1 MVKKSDF
8 LHVDTNSWKLKADW
22 KILMWVWSKMG
33 AATLVSGHKSYVY
46 LKKELME

>member
-1 MVKKSDF
+1 METKS
-8 LHVDTNSWKLKADW
+8 WLKNIDV
-22 KILMWVWSKMG
+22 VWSKMG